1 MNTYKFTF
9 HGRQNGAI
17 GIKYGITDTYEANQL
32 GEALYM
38 VYTDYDVNHP
48 YNVTENGKNIP
59 YQEANKTEFIK
70 TDYKGKRDR
79 K

>member
-1 MNTYKFTF
+1 
-9 HGRQNGAI
+9 
-17 GIKYGITDTYEANQL
+17 
-32 GEALYM
+32 M
-38 VYTDYDVNHP
+38 VYTDYDVDHP